1 MTEEEIG
8 RLCSTQERRSALNVS
23 LGKLVEE
30 EHLRRLRHSLE
41 SSINIHIKRLE

>member
-8 RLCSTQERRSALNVS
+8 RLCSTQERQNALDIS

-30 EHLRRLRHSLE
+30 EHLLRSRPSLE
-41 SSINIHIKRLE
+41 SSINIHFKRLE